1 MRFRSSW
8 DEQSAAALYSQRDNL
23 MADDGTSE
31 FNFAIS
37 LSVLNHLGRNLY
49 RNFITVL
56 GEAISNSWD
65 AEAKNVWI
73 SFDKANNSF
82 FVKDDG
88 KGMDAEDFQ
97 TKFLK
102 IGYSKRKELGAKS
115 DSGRPFIGAKGIG
128 KLALLSCAD
137 RITIFTRNDLS
148 EDYVGGVID
157 NSGLD
162 AAITNDLE
170 PGQYQLEVADEQ
182 LLNGK
187 ADDHETGTIIVF
199 EGAERILRTSE
210 DQIRKLLALSFHFSL
225 LDDNFTIHVNG
236 DPVGLEDLEALTSKT
251 EFVWK
256 INSYDEKFAESF
268 VNLKEQVDAPDT
280 DLDVTGFIATVEKP
294 SDLNI
299 RGKGERATVDLFVN
313 GRLRE
318 KNIISH
324 LPSQRIVES
333 YVYGQIHFN
342 GMDGDG
348 DSPFTSSREG
358 VVADDENF
366 QALIAYLADDLFS
379 QVIAQWDDL
388 RWKYKQEGDD
398 ENPKRTKK
406 QRRAAGL
413 VNAAENELTKGI
425 GGAQGDLVDSWVN
438 AFRNDANFNVE
449 CYVDCFLSENL
460 VRKYMAHA
468 SIDLTEPAQ
477 KLVTDYRDKE
487 TKALEEANIN
497 FDLRS
502 EADDLNYLDMRALAI
517 NAEGAKHNQ
526 QGKPTP
532 LFKSSID
539 FKPARDAMSH
549 TALLTQ
555 TAKDHLSLT
564 FQNIVGRIRNL
575 LKEMEV

>member
-1 MRFRSSW
+1 MTEKASS
-8 DEQSAAALYSQRDNL
+8 D
-23 MADDGTSE
+23 

-73 SFDKANNSF
+73 SFDNATNSF

-88 KGMDAEDFQ
+88 NGMDADDFQ
-97 TKFLK
+97 KRFLK
-102 IGYSKRKELGAKS
+102 IGYSKRKDLGSES
-115 DSGRPFIGAKGIG
+115 DTGRPFIGAKGIG
-128 KLALLSCAD
+128 KLALLSCAE
-137 RITIFTRNDLS
+137 RITIFTRKDAKS
-148 EDYVGGVID
+148 AYVGGVID
-157 NSGLD
+157 NSGLNE
-162 AAITNDLE
+162 AITDDLE
-170 PGQYQLEVADEQ
+170 PGEYQLEQPDLY
-182 LLNGK
+182 LLKGK
-187 ADDHETGTIIVF
+187 SEDHESGTIIIF

-210 DQIRKLLALSFHFSL
+210 EQIRKLLALSFHFSL
-225 LDDNFTIHVNG
+225 LDEDFTIHVNG
-236 DPVGLEDLEALTSKT
+236 KPVNLDDLKSLTSKT

-256 INSYDEKFAESF
+256 LDSYDDKFAEAF
-268 VNLKEQVDAPDT
+268 VNLKEQVDAPET

-342 GMDGDG
+342 SMDGDG

-379 QVIAQWDDL
+379 QVISQWDDL

-413 VNAAENELTKGI
+413 VNAAEKELTKGI
-425 GGAQGDLVDSWVN
+425 GGAQGDIVDGWVDS
-438 AFRNDANFNVE
+438 FREDANFNVE

-460 VRKYMAHA
+460 VRRYMSHA
-468 SIDLTEPAQ
+468 AIELTEPA
-477 KLVTDYRDKE
+477 LDLITDYRKKE
-487 TKALEEANIN
+487 AKALEEANIN
-497 FDLRS
+497 FDLRR
-502 EADDLNYLDMRALAI
+502 EASDLYYLDMRALAI
-517 NAEGAKHNQ
+517 NAEGSKHNDK
-526 QGKPTP
+526 GKPTP
-532 LFKSSID
+532 LFQSSID

-555 TAKDHLSLT
+555 TAKDHMSVT
-564 FQNIVGRIRNL
+564 FQNIRGRVRKL
-575 LKEMEV
+575 LKGMTT